1 VLTGYVATARYAG
14 PVESLG
20 RLRQPAAFVIFGTL
34 CLEVIAAVVSLLV
47 LSRNGGY
54 GSTADVAL
62 SVGARF
68 PHALTIVVLVLLAA
82 SCLLGQPTGHARTLA
97 LLTIIVGGVAVL
109 QQLAYALIG
118 LAAGGTGKS
127 LGLVATLL
135 SLVVPVVAVL
145 GLGLLMKA
153 RSAATRRDASTVR
166 ATSAAGQQ
174 QQPTSERPAAIAGPA
189 HPPTWQ
195 PEAATGVAWHT
206 AGEAAAGAPGA
217 GWGSAE
223 APGWQPIPGQTS
235 APREQTSGTGQQ
247 SSGPGPQVPKQPTD
261 PWDLD
266 WTSRPGGQ
274 DSERR

>member
-1 VLTGYVATARYAG
+1 
-14 PVESLG
+14 VESLG
-20 RLRQPAAFVIFGTL
+20 RLREPAAFVVFGTL
-34 CLEVIAAVVSLLV
+34 CLEVIAAVASLLV

-68 PHALTIVVLVLLAA
+68 PHPLTIVVLVLLAA
-82 SCLLGQPTGHARTLA
+82 SCLLGQPTRHARTLA
-97 LLTIIVGGVAVL
+97 LLAIVAGGVAVL
-109 QQLAYALIG
+109 QQLGYALIG
-118 LAAGGTGKS
+118 LAAAGTGKS

-153 RSAATRRDASTVR
+153 KSAATRRDASTVR
-166 ATSAAGQQ
+166 ADPAVQQ
-174 QQPTSERPAAIAGPA
+174 QSTSERPAAIAAPA

-217 GWGSAE
+217 GWGSTE
-223 APGWQPIPGQTS
+223 AAGWQPIPGQAS
-235 APREQTSGTGQQ
+235 APRAQTPPATGQEL
-247 SSGPGPQVPKQPTD
+247 SGPQVSKPTD

>member
-1 VLTGYVATARYAG
+1 
-14 PVESLG
+14 
-20 RLRQPAAFVIFGTL
+20 LREPAAFVVFGAL
-34 CLEVIAAVVSLLV
+34 CLEVIAAVLSLIV
-47 LSRNGGY
+47 LGRNGGY

-82 SCLLGQPTGHARTLA
+82 SCLLGDPTRHARTLA
-97 LLTIIVGGVAVL
+97 LLTIIGGGVAVL
-109 QQLAYALIG
+109 QQLGYALIG
-118 LAAGGTGKS
+118 LTAGGTGKS

-135 SLVVPVVAVL
+135 SLVVPTVAIVA
-145 GLGLLMKA
+145 LGLLRKA
-153 RSAATRRDASTVR
+153 RSAATERGASTVR
-166 ATSAAGQQ
+166 TTPAVV
-174 QQPTSERPAAIAGPA
+174 QQPASERPAAIAGPT

-223 APGWQPIPGQTS
+223 AAGWQPIPGQPS
-235 APREQTSGTGQQ
+235 ALRPQPSGTGQQ
-247 SSGPGPQVPKQPTD
+247 SSAPGAQPSKQPTD

-266 WTSRPGGQ
+266 WTSRPGGP